1 MDLKKTED
9 IMTDLEKNARKIGE
23 ITASIEEFKK
33 IITTLDQLPQNIEKK
48 GSDYLQE
55 IKDKHTTLS
64 AELSKIQKDFEKL
77 EKDIP
82 VSIDKGIKKLTD
94 VSKDF
99 VDISK
104 KISNLESS
112 HQNKVNSLEKKI
124 ERELDLLK
132 QDSKRDIAGIQNR
145 IVWALVLLAIIL
157 LSQGFFLL
165 GI

>member
-104 KISNLESS
+104 KF
-112 HQNKVNSLEKKI
+112 V
-124 ERELDLLK
+124 
-132 QDSKRDIAGIQNR
+132 
-145 IVWALVLLAIIL
+145 
-157 LSQGFFLL
+157 
-165 GI
+165 